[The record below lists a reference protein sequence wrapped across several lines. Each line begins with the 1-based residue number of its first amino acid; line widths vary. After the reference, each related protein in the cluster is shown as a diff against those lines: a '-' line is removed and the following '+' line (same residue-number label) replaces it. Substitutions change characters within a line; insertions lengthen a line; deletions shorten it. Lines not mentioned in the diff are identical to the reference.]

1 VVLGI
6 RRPEARAVVRQAM
19 NGSGGDANPSGVA
32 TASGVGG
39 GGASGGLALYYLWVA
54 QVQTAATAAM
64 RSR

>member
-1 VVLGI
+1 VVLEFAG
-6 RRPEARAVVRQAM
+6 RRRGPVCGGM

-32 TASGVGG
+32 TASGVAAAGQR
-39 GGASGGLALYYLWVA
+39 GASAYYLWVA